1 MSKST
6 ENDDNKYLDM
16 DLLRFTT
23 AGSVD
28 DGKSTLIGRLL
39 YDSKSIFEDQM
50 EAIEKTSRSSGEEE
64 VNLALLT
71 DGLKAEREQKITI
84 DVAYRYFATPKRK
97 FIIADT
103 PGHTQYTRNMV
114 TGASTAE
121 LAIVLIDAS
130 KGVLTQSRRHAFIS
144 SLLQIPH
151 LVVAVNKMDLVD
163 YSEEVFNEI
172 VSDFR
177 EFAKKLEIDNI
188 TYIPISALKGDNVVS
203 KTRQT
208 AQSGQT
214 DNYEPRQHASGGQ
227 TGGNNS
233 EQDST
238 GLTDS
243 SRLTGS
249 GDHNFMPWY
258 NGPTLLHHLENVK
271 VAASDNVIDFRF
283 PVQYVIRPNQNFRG
297 FSGRIASGRIKP
309 GDEVTVLP
317 SKLSSKVKEIVTKDE
332 KLDEAHPGDSVVLT
346 IEDEIDISRG
356 DMIVRKNNVPEV
368 TSRFEAYLC
377 WMNEEAMEPGRQYV
391 MMHTTKTTPVFIDD
405 VIYRMNVDSLH
416 REDADGL
423 ELNEIGRVKLTTA
436 QPLFIDAYQ
445 VNQKTGSFIIIDP
458 ATNVTVGA
466 GMIRSSS
473 TETTD
478 RGAAHDR
485 RRQDGQEKF
494 PPSQGGTQGGMR
506 SEGTTPVSG
515 PRSSVSPNVHWE
527 PWNISREER
536 EARNGHPA
544 QVLWFTGISGAG
556 KSTIAQQLE
565 KRLWKEGKQTIL
577 LDGDQV
583 RHGLNGDLGFSPE
596 DRTENIRRVG
606 ETARLFF
613 EHGNIVICT
622 FVSPYKADREQVKQL
637 FPEGRFHEIHVTCD
651 PKTAQERDPK
661 GLYKK
666 AKRGEIENLTGY
678 NAKHEAPENPQFEI
692 NTDEVS
698 VEEAVEM
705 FLEFIDR

>member
-1 MSKST
+1 MSKKTSNAQNHEQQDT
-6 ENDDNKYLDM
+6 KYLDM

-50 EAIEKTSRSSGEEE
+50 DAIEKTSKSSGEEG

-121 LAIVLIDAS
+121 LAVVLIDAS

-163 YSEEVFNEI
+163 YDEEVFNEI
-172 VSDFR
+172 VADFR
-177 EFAKKLEIDNI
+177 NFSKKLDIDNI

-203 KTRQT
+203 KTRVGKST
-208 AQSGQT
+208 NGQK
-214 DNYEPRQHASGGQ
+214 G
-227 TGGNNS
+227 S
-233 EQDST
+233 EET
-238 GLTDS
+238 
-243 SRLTGS
+243 
-249 GDHNFMPWY
+249 NFMSWY
-258 NGPTLLHHLENVK
+258 NGPTLLHHLETVK
-271 VAASDNVIDFRF
+271 VDASHNVVDFRF

-297 FSGRIASGRIKP
+297 FSGRIVSGRIKP
-309 GDEVTVLP
+309 GDEITVLP
-317 SKLSSKVKEIVTKDE
+317 SKLSSKVKEIVTKGE
-332 KLDEAHPGDSVVLT
+332 NLKEAFPGDSVVLT

-356 DMIVRKNNVPEV
+356 DMIVRKNNVPKI
-368 TSRFEAYLC
+368 TTHFEAYIC
-377 WMNEEAMEPGRQYV
+377 WMDDDAMKTGKKYQ
-391 MMHTTKTTPVFIDD
+391 MMHTTKVTPVFFDE
-405 VIYRMNVDSLH
+405 VIYKMNVDTLSS
-416 REDADGL
+416 EDADEL
-423 ELNEIGRVKLTTA
+423 KLNEIGRVKLTSA

-445 VNQKTGSFIIIDP
+445 VNQRTGSFIVIDP
-458 ATNVTVGA
+458 ASNVTVGA
-466 GMIRSSS
+466 GMIRASS
-473 TETTD
+473 TEST
-478 RGAAHDR
+478 
-485 RRQDGQEKF
+485 KN
-494 PPSQGGTQGGMR
+494 SKLKTQ
-506 SEGTTPVSG
+506 T
-515 PRSSVSPNVHWE
+515 SPNIVWE
-527 PWNISREER
+527 PWNIPREER
-536 EARNGHPA
+536 EKRNGHQA
-544 QVLWFTGISGAG
+544 NVLWFTGISGAG
-556 KSTIAQQLE
+556 KSTIAKALE
-565 KRLWKEGKQTIL
+565 KKLWEEGKQTVL

-613 EHGNIVICT
+613 EHGNIVLCT
-622 FVSPYKADREQVKQL
+622 FVSPYAEDRERVRDLLPDGK
-637 FPEGRFHEIHVTCD
+637 FIEVHVMCD

-661 GLYKK
+661 GLYEK
-666 AKRGEIENLTGY
+666 AKKGEIKGLTGY
-678 NAKHEAPENPQFEI
+678 DADHETPNSALTI
-692 NTDEVS
+692 DTDAIS
-698 VEEAVEM
+698 VDDAVE
-705 FLEFIDR
+705 LLLSKIK

>member
-1 MSKST
+1 MST
-6 ENDDNKYLDM
+6 ENGKTTTTTQEPDNKYLDM

-50 EAIEKTSRSSGEEE
+50 EAIEKTSKSSGEEE

-121 LAIVLIDAS
+121 LAIVLLDAS

-144 SLLQIPH
+144 SLLKIPH

-163 YSEEVFNEI
+163 YDEARFNEI
-172 VSDFR
+172 VADFR
-177 EFAKKLEIDNI
+177 EFAKKLEIDDI

-203 KTRQT
+203 KTRLT
-208 AQSGQT
+208 KK
-214 DNYEPRQHASGGQ
+214 
-227 TGGNNS
+227 
-233 EQDST
+233 
-238 GLTDS
+238 GLKETTETN
-243 SRLTGS
+243 L
-249 GDHNFMPWY
+249 MEWY
-258 NGPTLLHHLENVK
+258 NGPTLLHHLETVK
-271 VAASDNVIDFRF
+271 VDASRNVIDFRF

-297 FSGRIASGRIKP
+297 FSGKIASGRIKP
-309 GDEVTVLP
+309 GDEITALP
-317 SKLSSKVKEIVTKDE
+317 SKISSRVKEIVTKDGN
-332 KLDEAHPGDSVVLT
+332 LDEALAGDSVVLT

-377 WMNEEAMEPGRQYV
+377 WMNEEAMEQGRQYV

-485 RRQDGQEKF
+485 R
-494 PPSQGGTQGGMR
+494 
-506 SEGTTPVSG
+506 
-515 PRSSVSPNVHWE
+515 
-527 PWNISREER
+527 
-536 EARNGHPA
+536 
-544 QVLWFTGISGAG
+544 
-556 KSTIAQQLE
+556 
-565 KRLWKEGKQTIL
+565 
-577 LDGDQV
+577 
-583 RHGLNGDLGFSPE
+583 
-596 DRTENIRRVG
+596 
-606 ETARLFF
+606 
-613 EHGNIVICT
+613 
-622 FVSPYKADREQVKQL
+622 
-637 FPEGRFHEIHVTCD
+637 
-651 PKTAQERDPK
+651 
-661 GLYKK
+661 
-666 AKRGEIENLTGY
+666 
-678 NAKHEAPENPQFEI
+678 
-692 NTDEVS
+692 
-698 VEEAVEM
+698 
-705 FLEFIDR
+705 

>member
-1 MSKST
+1 MSKVNGNT
-6 ENDDNKYLDM
+6 QEKEPENKYLDM

-50 EAIEKTSRSSGEEE
+50 EAIEKSSKSSGEED

-144 SLLQIPH
+144 SLLRIPH

-163 YSEEVFNEI
+163 YSEERFNEI
-172 VSDFR
+172 VADFR

-203 KTRQT
+203 KTRLS
-208 AQSGQT
+208 AQSGLTGGESTNDSNDPKQGT
-214 DNYEPRQHASGGQ
+214 GQPASSRQ
-227 TGGNNS
+227 TGGDETNN
-233 EQDST
+233 
-238 GLTDS
+238 
-243 SRLTGS
+243 
-249 GDHNFMPWY
+249 MPWY
-258 NGPTLLHHLENVK
+258 NGSTLLHHLETVK
-271 VAASDNVIDFRF
+271 VDASHNVIDFRF

-297 FSGRIASGRIKP
+297 FSGQISSGRIKP
-309 GDEVTVLP
+309 GDEITVLP
-317 SKLSSKVKEIVTKDE
+317 SKISSRVKEIVTKDGN
-332 KLDEAHPGDSVVLT
+332 LDEAFAGDSVVLT

-356 DMIVRKNNVPEV
+356 DMIVRKNNVPKI
-368 TSRFEAYLC
+368 TSEFEGYLC
-377 WMNEEAMEPGRQYV
+377 WMNEEAMETARQYL
-391 MMHTTKTTPVFIDD
+391 MMHTTKTTPVFINKL
-405 VIYRMNVDSLH
+405 IYKMNVDTLS
-416 REDADGL
+416 REDADKL
-423 ELNEIGRVKLTTA
+423 ELNEIGRAKFSTA

-445 VNQKTGSFIIIDP
+445 VNQRTGSFIIVDP
-458 ATNVTVGA
+458 ASNVTVAA
-466 GMIRSSS
+466 GMIRASS
-473 TETTD
+473 TESSD
-478 RGAAHDR
+478 RGLKTG
-485 RRQDGQEKF
+485 DGSLKADESSVAG
-494 PPSQGGTQGGMR
+494 PP
-506 SEGTTPVSG
+506 
-515 PRSSVSPNVHWE
+515 SSVSPNVVWE
-527 PWNISREER
+527 EWNIPREER
-536 EARNGHPA
+536 EKRNGHQA
-544 QVLWFTGISGAG
+544 KVLWFTGISGAG
-556 KSTIAQQLE
+556 KSTIAKELE
-565 KRLWKEGKQTIL
+565 KKLWRAGKQTVL

-606 ETARLFF
+606 EVARLFF
-613 EHGNIVICT
+613 EHGNIVLCT
-622 FVSPYKADREQVKQL
+622 FVSPYNADRDAIREKL
-637 FPEGRFHEIHVTCD
+637 PEGGFLEVHVNCD

-661 GLYKK
+661 GLYEK
-666 AKRGEIENLTGY
+666 AKKGEIKGLTGFDGPY
-678 NAKHEAPENPQFEI
+678 EEPKNAEFVV
-692 NTDEVS
+692 NTDEKS
-698 VEEAVEM
+698 VEEIVGLLIRELAN
-705 FLEFIDR
+705 L

>member
-1 MSKST
+1 MSKDNGKQTTSQP
-6 ENDDNKYLDM
+6 DDNKYLDM

-50 EAIEKTSRSSGEEE
+50 EAIEKTSKSSGEEE

-144 SLLQIPH
+144 SLLKIPH

-163 YSEEVFNEI
+163 YDEKRFNEI

-177 EFAKKLEIDNI
+177 EFAKKLEIDDI

-203 KTRQT
+203 KTRT
-208 AQSGQT
+208 KDGAES
-214 DNYEPRQHASGGQ
+214 NH
-227 TGGNNS
+227 
-233 EQDST
+233 
-238 GLTDS
+238 
-243 SRLTGS
+243 
-249 GDHNFMPWY
+249 MPWY
-258 NGPTLLHHLENVK
+258 NGSTLLHHLETVK
-271 VAASDNVIDFRF
+271 VDASRNVIDFRF

-297 FSGRIASGRIKP
+297 FSGKISSGRIKP
-309 GDEVTVLP
+309 GDEITALP
-317 SKLSSKVKEIVTKDE
+317 SKISSKVKEIVTKDGN
-332 KLDEAHPGDSVVLT
+332 LDEAVAGDSVVLT

-356 DMIVRKNNVPEV
+356 DMIVRKNNIPEV
-368 TSRFEAYLC
+368 TTKFEAYLC
-377 WMNEEAMEPGRQYV
+377 WMNEEAMETGRKYM
-391 MMHTTKTTPVFIDD
+391 MMHTTKTTPVFVDKL
-405 VIYRMNVDSLH
+405 IYKMNVDSLG
-416 REDADGL
+416 REDAETL
-423 ELNEIGRVKLTTA
+423 QLNEIGRAKFTTA

-473 TETTD
+473 TESNG
-478 RGAAHDR
+478 RGEEA
-485 RRQDGQEKF
+485 
-494 PPSQGGTQGGMR
+494 QGATKNSTLKTQQ
-506 SEGTTPVSG
+506 
-515 PRSSVSPNVHWE
+515 SPNVVWE
-527 PWNISREER
+527 PWNIPREER
-536 EARNGHPA
+536 EKRNGHEA
-544 QVLWFTGISGAG
+544 NVLWLTGISGAG
-556 KSTIAQQLE
+556 KSTIAKALE
-565 KRLWKEGKQTIL
+565 KKLWEEGKQTVL

-583 RHGLNGDLGFSPE
+583 RHGLNGDLGFSPK

-606 ETARLFF
+606 EVSRLFF

-622 FVSPYKADREQVKQL
+622 FVSPYKQDRDRVRSL
-637 FPEGRFHEIHVTCD
+637 VPEGRFKEIHITCSSE
-651 PKTAQERDPK
+651 TAQKRDPK
-661 GLYKK
+661 GLYEK
-666 AKRGEIENLTGY
+666 AKKGEIKGLTGY
-678 NAKHEAPENPQFEI
+678 DGKFETSENFDLTI
-692 NTDEVS
+692 NTEEVS
-698 VEEAVEM
+698 VEQAVQSI
-705 FLEFIDR
+705 LNLI